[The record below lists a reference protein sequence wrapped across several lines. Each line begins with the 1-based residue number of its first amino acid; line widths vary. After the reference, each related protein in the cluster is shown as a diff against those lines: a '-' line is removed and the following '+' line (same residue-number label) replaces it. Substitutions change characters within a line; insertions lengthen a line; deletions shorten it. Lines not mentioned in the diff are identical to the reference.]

1 MTNSHTLKALAERGI
16 DLGAPAPFTLKQIE
30 VIEWQLSI
38 VDGEAAKVVSAALQG
53 YAESALLHP
62 STGIQSEAKSPKDD
76 PDTIQWAAHSDMTLA
91 DAMEAF
97 DSDGELYDW
106 LVSHIEQAFK
116 VHNAGKQVITI
127 GQPTGKLDQ
136 VDAVAEIKAVKHARK
151 GSLWIVAVLAGALV
165 VACAVQYRR

>member
-1 MTNSHTLKALAERGI
+1 MTTSHTLKALAERGI
-16 DLGAPAPFTLKQIE
+16 DLGAPAPFTNKQIE

-62 STGIQSEAKSPKDD
+62 STGIKSEAKSPKDD
-76 PDTIQWAAHSDMTLA
+76 PDTIQWAAHSDMALA

-97 DSDGELYDW
+97 DSDGELFDW
-106 LVSHIEQAFK
+106 LASHIEQAFK
-116 VHNAGKQVITI
+116 VHNAGKQIVTVGLPGTEIER
-127 GQPTGKLDQ
+127 
-136 VDAVAEIKAVKHARK
+136 VNAVKEIKATKQARK

-165 VACAVQYRR
+165 VACAVKYRR